1 VPAGLACD
9 FPRAVGWLLA
19 ARRPPEE
26 VSPMRTLILLGLVVG
41 GLVVAGAIHI
51 SQSNGTIEVSIDKQ
65 KVKNVAGAVARE
77 GEQLLRN
84 AANQNDSQKR

>member
-1 VPAGLACD
+1 
-9 FPRAVGWLLA
+9 
-19 ARRPPEE
+19 
-26 VSPMRTLILLGLVVG
+26 MRTLILLGLVVG

-65 KVKNVAGAVARE
+65 RVQNVAGAVAHE

-84 AANQNDSQKR
+84 AANQGDTQKR

>member
-1 VPAGLACD
+1 
-9 FPRAVGWLLA
+9 
-19 ARRPPEE
+19 
-26 VSPMRTLILLGLVVG
+26 MRTLILLGLVVG

-84 AANQNDSQKR
+84 AANQNDTQQR

>member
-1 VPAGLACD
+1 
-9 FPRAVGWLLA
+9 
-19 ARRPPEE
+19 
-26 VSPMRTLILLGLVVG
+26 MRTLILLGLVVG

-51 SQSNGTIEVSIDKQ
+51 SQSNGTIQVSIDEQ

-84 AANQNDSQKR
+84 AANQGDTQKR